1 MTGSKVVAFG
11 HFQPE
16 RIVPNTELEKLVE
29 TSDEWITRRVGIEER
44 RWGTGVETVDSMATK
59 AARMALENAEGI
71 TAGDIDMVVVATC
84 SAMDRSP
91 NMAARVANALEMEQG
106 PATIDVNTA
115 CSGFTHALA
124 VAQGAIA
131 TGSVTRALVIGSEM
145 LTDVTDFTDRTTC
158 VLTADGA
165 GAMIVTASEDNGIS
179 PIVWGS
185 VPSLSDA
192 VRIEASNDN
201 KFAQNGQSVYRWT
214 VTQLPKIAKKII
226 ERAELSPEDI
236 DAIVLHQANLRI
248 IEPMAEK
255 IGAPNA
261 RVATDVV
268 YSGNTSA
275 ASVPLALSKMMASD
289 QPLKSGDKALLFA
302 FGGGLAYAGQIITIP

>member
-29 TSDEWITRRVGIEER
+29 TSDEWIVRRVGIEER
-44 RWGTGVETVDSMATK
+44 RWGTGVETVDSMAIK
-59 AARMALENAEGI
+59 AATMALENAKDI
-71 TAGDIDMVVVATC
+71 NAGDIDMVIVATC
-84 SAMDRSP
+84 TATDRSP
-91 NMAARVANALEMEQG
+91 NMAARVAQALDMNQG
-106 PATIDVNTA
+106 PATMDINAA
-115 CSGFTHALA
+115 CSGFTHAVGL
-124 VAQGAIA
+124 AQGAIA
-131 TGSVTRALVIGSEM
+131 AGTATNALVIGSEM
-145 LTDVTDFTDRTTC
+145 LTDYTDFSDRTTC

-165 GAMIVTASEDNGIS
+165 GAFIVSASEDNAIS
-179 PIVWGS
+179 PAVWGS

-192 VRIEASNDN
+192 VRIEAENDM

-214 VTQLPKIAKKII
+214 VTQLPKIASQII
-226 ERAELSPEDI
+226 ERAGLQPEDI
-236 DAIVLHQANLRI
+236 DGIILHQANLRI
-248 IEPMAEK
+248 IEPLAEK

-275 ASVPLALSKMMASD
+275 ASVPLALSKLMASD
-289 QPLKSGDKALLFA
+289 EPLPSGSKALLFA

>member
-29 TSDEWITRRVGIEER
+29 TSDEWITRRVGIQER
-44 RWGTGVETVDSMATK
+44 RWGTGVETVDSMAIK
-59 AARMALENAEGI
+59 AGKMALDNAQGI
-71 TAGDIDMVVVATC
+71 DVSDIDMVLVATC
-84 SAMDRSP
+84 TATDRSP
-91 NMAARVANALEMEQG
+91 NMAARVARDLGMDQG
-106 PATIDVNTA
+106 PATMDVNAA
-115 CSGFTHALA
+115 CAGFAHAVGL
-124 VAQGAIA
+124 AQGAIA
-131 TGSVTRALVIGSEM
+131 AGSATNVLVIGSEM
-145 LTDVTDFTDRTTC
+145 LTDYTDFTDRTTC

-165 GAMIVTASEDNGIS
+165 GAFVITASEDNGIS
-179 PIVWGS
+179 PVVWGS

-192 VRIEASNDN
+192 VRIEAENDM

-214 VTQLPKIAKKII
+214 VTQLPKIASKII
-226 ERAELSPEDI
+226 DRAGMKPEEL

-248 IEPMAEK
+248 IEPLAEK

-268 YSGNTSA
+268 HSGNTSA
-275 ASVPLALSKMMASD
+275 ASMPLALSKLMASD
-289 QPLKSGDKALLFA
+289 EPLPSGSKALLFA

>member
-29 TSDEWITRRVGIEER
+29 TSDEWITRRVGIQER
-44 RWGTGVETVDSMATK
+44 RWGTGVETVDSMAIK
-59 AARMALENAEGI
+59 AAKMALDNAENI
-71 TAGDIDMVVVATC
+71 DATDIDLVIVATC
-84 SAMDRSP
+84 TAEDRSP
-91 NMAARVANALEMEQG
+91 NMAARVAQALDMEQG
-106 PATIDVNTA
+106 PATMDINAA
-115 CSGFTHALA
+115 CSGFAHAVGL
-124 VAQGAIA
+124 AQGAIA
-131 TGSVTRALVIGSEM
+131 AGSATKALVIGAEM
-145 LTDVTDFTDRTTC
+145 LTDFTDFTDRTTC

-165 GAMIVTASEDNGIS
+165 GAFIITASETAEIS
-179 PIVWGS
+179 PVVWGS

-192 VRIEASNDN
+192 VRIEAENDM

-214 VTQLPKIAKKII
+214 VTQLPKIASKII
-226 ERAELSPEDI
+226 ERADMKPEDL
-236 DAIVLHQANLRI
+236 DAIILHQANLRI
-248 IEPMAEK
+248 IEPLAEK

-275 ASVPLALSKMMASD
+275 ASVPLALSKLMASD
-289 QPLKSGDKALLFA
+289 EPLPSGSKALLFA
-302 FGGGLAYAGQIITIP
+302 FGGGLSYAGQIITIP

>member
-44 RWGTGVETVDSMATK
+44 RWGTGVETVDSMAIK
-59 AARMALENAEGI
+59 AAKMALGN
-71 TAGDIDMVVVATC
+71 AGDIKAADIDMIIVATC
-84 SAMDRSP
+84 TATDRSP
-91 NMAARVANALEMEQG
+91 NMAARVANALGMDQG
-106 PATIDVNTA
+106 PAALDVNVA
-115 CSGFTHALA
+115 CAGFAHAVGL
-124 VAQGAIA
+124 AQGAIA
-131 TGSVTRALVIGSEM
+131 AGSAKNALVIGSEM
-145 LTDVTDFTDRTTC
+145 LTDYTDFTDRTTC

-165 GAMIVTASEDNGIS
+165 GAFIITASEDNGIS
-179 PIVWGS
+179 PVVWGS

-192 VRIEASNDN
+192 VRIETENN
-201 KFAQNGQSVYRWT
+201 MKFAQNGQSVYRWT
-214 VTQLPKIAKKII
+214 VTQLPKIASKII
-226 ERAELSPEDI
+226 DHAGMKPEEL

-248 IEPMAEK
+248 IEPLAEK

-275 ASVPLALSKMMASD
+275 ASVPLALSKLMASD
-289 QPLKSGDKALLFA
+289 EPLPSGSKALLFA

>member
-29 TSDEWITRRVGIEER
+29 TSDEWITRRVGIQER
-44 RWGTGVETVDSMATK
+44 RWGTGIETVDSMAIK
-59 AARMALENAEGI
+59 AAKMALDNAENI
-71 TAGDIDMVVVATC
+71 DATDIDLIIVATC
-84 SAMDRSP
+84 TAEDRSP
-91 NMAARVANALEMEQG
+91 NMAARVAQALDMEQG
-106 PATIDVNTA
+106 PATMDINAA
-115 CSGFTHALA
+115 CSGFAHAVGL
-124 VAQGAIA
+124 AQGAIA
-131 TGSVTRALVIGSEM
+131 AGSATKALVIGAEM
-145 LTDVTDFTDRTTC
+145 LTDFTDFTDRTTC

-165 GAMIVTASEDNGIS
+165 GAFIVTASETSGIS
-179 PIVWGS
+179 PVVWGS

-192 VRIEASNDN
+192 VRIEAENDM

-214 VTQLPKIAKKII
+214 VTQLPKIASKII
-226 ERAELSPEDI
+226 ERAEMKPEEL

-248 IEPMAEK
+248 IEPLAEK

-275 ASVPLALSKMMASD
+275 ASVPLALSKLMASD
-289 QPLKSGDKALLFA
+289 DPLPSGSKALLFA
-302 FGGGLAYAGQIITIP
+302 FGGGLSYAGQIITIP

>member
-44 RWGTGVETVDSMATK
+44 RWGTGVETVDSMAIK
-59 AARMALENAEGI
+59 AAEMAFGNSADI
-71 TAGDIDMVVVATC
+71 KAADIDLIVVATC
-84 SAMDRSP
+84 TATDRSP
-91 NMAARVANALEMEQG
+91 NMAARVAEALNMEQG
-106 PATIDVNTA
+106 PATMDVNVA
-115 CSGFTHALA
+115 CSGFAHA
-124 VAQGAIA
+124 VGIAQGAIA
-131 TGSVTRALVIGSEM
+131 AGTATNALVIGSEM
-145 LTDVTDFTDRTTC
+145 LTDYTDFTDRTTC

-165 GAMIVTASEDNGIS
+165 GAFVITASEDNGIS
-179 PIVWGS
+179 PVVWGS

-192 VRIEASNDN
+192 VRIEAENDM

-214 VTQLPKIAKKII
+214 VTQLPKIASQII
-226 ERAELSPEDI
+226 ERAGLQPEEI
-236 DAIVLHQANLRI
+236 DGIILHQANLRI
-248 IEPMAEK
+248 IEPLAEK

-261 RVATDVV
+261 RVATDIV

-275 ASVPLALSKMMASD
+275 ASVPLALSKLMASD
-289 QPLKSGDKALLFA
+289 EPLPSGSKALLFA
-302 FGGGLAYAGQIITIP
+302 FGGGLAYAGQVITIP

>member
-29 TSDEWITRRVGIEER
+29 TSDEWITRRVGIQER
-44 RWGTGVETVDSMATK
+44 RWGTGVETVDSMAIK
-59 AARMALENAEGI
+59 AAKMALDNAE
-71 TAGDIDMVVVATC
+71 DIDATDIDLIIVATC
-84 SAMDRSP
+84 TAEDRSP
-91 NMAARVANALEMEQG
+91 NMAARVAQALDMEQG
-106 PATIDVNTA
+106 PATMDVNAA
-115 CSGFTHALA
+115 CSGFAHAVGL
-124 VAQGAIA
+124 AQGSIA
-131 TGSVTRALVIGSEM
+131 AGSSTKALVIGAEM
-145 LTDVTDFTDRTTC
+145 LTDYTDFTDRTSC

-165 GAMIVTASEDNGIS
+165 GAFIITASETAEIS
-179 PIVWGS
+179 PVVWGS

-192 VRIEASNDN
+192 VRIEAENDM

-214 VTQLPKIAKKII
+214 VTQLPKIASKII
-226 ERAELSPEDI
+226 ERADMKPEEL

-248 IEPMAEK
+248 IEPLAEK

-275 ASVPLALSKMMASD
+275 ASVPLALSKLMASD
-289 QPLKSGDKALLFA
+289 DPLPSGSKALLFA
-302 FGGGLAYAGQIITIP
+302 FGGGLSYAGQIITIP

>member
-44 RWGTGVETVDSMATK
+44 RWGTGVETVDSMAIK
-59 AARMALENAEGI
+59 ASEMALSNATDI
-71 TAGDIDMVVVATC
+71 TAADIDMIIVATC
-84 SAMDRSP
+84 TATDRSP
-91 NMAARVANALEMEQG
+91 NMAARVANALGMEQG
-106 PATIDVNTA
+106 PATMDVNVA
-115 CSGFTHALA
+115 CSGFAHAVGL
-124 VAQGAIA
+124 AQGAIA
-131 TGSVTRALVIGSEM
+131 TGSAKNALVIGSEM
-145 LTDVTDFTDRTTC
+145 LTDYTDFTDRTTC

-165 GAMIVTASEDNGIS
+165 GAFIITASEDNGIS
-179 PIVWGS
+179 PVVWGS

-192 VRIEASNDN
+192 VRIETENN
-201 KFAQNGQSVYRWT
+201 MKFAQNGQSVYRWT
-214 VTQLPKIAKKII
+214 VTQLPKIASKII
-226 ERAELSPEDI
+226 ETAGLKPVEL

-248 IEPMAEK
+248 IEPLAEK

-268 YSGNTSA
+268 HSGNTSA
-275 ASVPLALSKMMASD
+275 ASMPLALSKMMASD
-289 QPLKSGDKALLFA
+289 EPLASGSKVLLFA

>member
-44 RWGTGVETVDSMATK
+44 RWGTGVETVDSMAIK
-59 AARMALENAEGI
+59 AAEMAFANSAEI
-71 TAGDIDMVVVATC
+71 KATDVDLIVVATC
-84 SAMDRSP
+84 TATDRSP
-91 NMAARVANALEMEQG
+91 NMAARVANALNMEQG
-106 PATIDVNTA
+106 PATMDVNVA
-115 CSGFTHALA
+115 CSGFAHA
-124 VAQGAIA
+124 VGIAQGAIA
-131 TGSVTRALVIGSEM
+131 AGTAKNALVIGSEM
-145 LTDVTDFTDRTTC
+145 LTDYTDFTDRTTC

-165 GAMIVTASEDNGIS
+165 GAFIITASEDNGIS
-179 PIVWGS
+179 PVVWGS

-192 VRIEASNDN
+192 VRIEAENDM

-214 VTQLPKIAKKII
+214 VTQLPKIASQII
-226 ERAELSPEDI
+226 DRAGMKPEEL

-248 IEPMAEK
+248 IEPLAEK

-289 QPLKSGDKALLFA
+289 EPLASGSKVLLFA

>member
-29 TSDEWITRRVGIEER
+29 TSDEWITRRVGIQER
-44 RWGTGVETVDSMATK
+44 RWGTGIETVDSMAIK
-59 AARMALENAEGI
+59 AAKMALDNAENI
-71 TAGDIDMVVVATC
+71 DATDIDLIIVATC
-84 SAMDRSP
+84 TAEDRSP
-91 NMAARVANALEMEQG
+91 NMAARVAQALDMEQG
-106 PATIDVNTA
+106 PATMDINAA
-115 CSGFTHALA
+115 CSGFAHAVGL
-124 VAQGAIA
+124 AQGAIA
-131 TGSVTRALVIGSEM
+131 AGSATKALVIGAEM
-145 LTDVTDFTDRTTC
+145 LTDFTDFTDRTTC

-165 GAMIVTASEDNGIS
+165 GAFIITASETSGIS
-179 PIVWGS
+179 PVVWGS

-192 VRIEASNDN
+192 VRIEAENDM

-214 VTQLPKIAKKII
+214 VTQLPKIASKII
-226 ERAELSPEDI
+226 ERAEMKPEEL

-248 IEPMAEK
+248 IEPLAEK

-275 ASVPLALSKMMASD
+275 ASVPLALSKLMASD
-289 QPLKSGDKALLFA
+289 DPLPSGSKALLFA
-302 FGGGLAYAGQIITIP
+302 FGGGLSYAGQIITIP